1 MPALTALPAF
11 VFMVG
16 IGGASLLLNEKK
28 EFQGIGQMI
37 QDEKRRNR
45 CMSKKIVVITGS
57 PRKNGNSFAMT
68 DAFIKAAEEKGNTV
82 TRFDAA
88 LKKVGG
94 CHACET
100 CYSTGKACTFDD
112 DFNTIAPA
120 ILEADVIVFTMP
132 VYWYSIPAQ
141 IKGVID
147 RIFSFVVSGKDIS
160 GKECALITCCEEE
173 DMSVMDG
180 VRIPMERMCALNKW
194 KMVGEVLI
202 PGVLN
207 VGDIDK
213 TDGCKKAA
221 ALADKI

>member
-1 MPALTALPAF
+1 
-11 VFMVG
+11 
-16 IGGASLLLNEKK
+16 
-28 EFQGIGQMI
+28 
-37 QDEKRRNR
+37 
-45 CMSKKIVVITGS
+45 MSKKIVVITGS

-68 DAFIKAAEEKGNTV
+68 EAFIKAAEEKGHTV
-82 TRFDAA
+82 TRFDTAM
-88 LKKVGG
+88 KKVGG

-120 ILEADVIVFTMP
+120 ILEADAIVFTMP

-147 RIFSFVVSGKDIS
+147 RIFSLVVGGKDIA

-180 VRIPMERMCALNKW
+180 VRIPMERMCDLNKW

-207 VGDIDK
+207 AGDIDK

-221 ALADKI
+221 ALADAI

>member
-1 MPALTALPAF
+1 
-11 VFMVG
+11 
-16 IGGASLLLNEKK
+16 
-28 EFQGIGQMI
+28 
-37 QDEKRRNR
+37 
-45 CMSKKIVVITGS
+45 MSKKIVVITGS

-68 DAFIKAAEEKGNTV
+68 DAFIKAAEAKGHTV

-88 LKKVGG
+88 MKKIGG

-112 DFNTIAPA
+112 DFNVIAPA
-120 ILEADVIVFTMP
+120 ILEADAIVFTMP
-132 VYWYSIPAQ
+132 VYCYSIPAQ

-147 RIFSFVVSGKDIS
+147 RIFSLVVGGKDIA
-160 GKECALITCCEEE
+160 GKECALITCCEED

-180 VRIPMERMCALNKW
+180 VRVPMERMCALNKW

-213 TDGCKKAA
+213 TDGVKKAA
-221 ALADKI
+221 ALADFI

>member
-1 MPALTALPAF
+1 M
-11 VFMVG
+11 G
-16 IGGASLLLNEKK
+16 
-28 EFQGIGQMI
+28 
-37 QDEKRRNR
+37 
-45 CMSKKIVVITGS
+45 KKIVVITGS
-57 PRKNGNSFAMT
+57 PRKGGNSFAMT
-68 DAFIKAAEEKGNTV
+68 DAFIQAAEAKGHAV

-88 LKKVGG
+88 MKKVGG

-100 CYSTGKACTFDD
+100 CFSTGKACTFDD

-120 ILEADVIVFTMP
+120 ILEADAIVFTMP

-147 RIFSFVVSGKDIS
+147 RIFSLVVGGKDIA

-194 KMVGEVLI
+194 KMVGEVLV
-202 PGVLN
+202 PGVLKE
-207 VGDIDK
+207 GDIAK

-221 ALADKI
+221 ALADAI

>member
-1 MPALTALPAF
+1 MCVLVPGFMCGIIVAHNAKKVNLTYSNF
-11 VFMVG
+11 
-16 IGGASLLLNEKK
+16 K
-28 EFQGIGQMI
+28 EEMI
-37 QDEKRRNR
+37 
-45 CMSKKIVVITGS
+45 MSKKIVVITGS
-57 PRKNGNSFAMT
+57 PRRNGNSFAMT
-68 DAFIKAAEEKGNTV
+68 DAFIQAAESKGHTV

-88 LKKVGG
+88 AKNVGG
-94 CHACET
+94 CRACET
-100 CYSTGKACTFDD
+100 CFSTGKACTFDD

-120 ILEADVIVFTMP
+120 ILEADVLVFTMP

-147 RIFSFVVSGKDIS
+147 RIFSLVVGGKDIA
-160 GKECALITCCEEE
+160 GKECALITCCEED

-207 VGDIDK
+207 VGDINK

-221 ALADKI
+221 ALADAI